1 MGLDVTGVQTGMR
14 EAQIEKR
21 GVKSGAHVLRI
32 GKRHIAFGLLW
43 AKLPGVGRTG
53 KEIRQLAEDHDAND
67 YVSLKIGDR
76 HVLIGLLPK
85 TVVIEKGAKKSAA
98 LSAAG
103 MLTAKLGASITNALF
118 AFRLKN
124 RIAII
129 GFRNGM
135 PLVGFDVV
143 VAEKDVA
150 GVVADFLKLLGED
163 APSVQFFGDAKAFAG
178 RHPEPIDLPWFAN
191 VDIKKAGL
199 STLKRVKQPVGLIVG
214 AVVFAAVAIGG
225 LQYYEHYQEEEVKR
239 QRTVNIDPNIEYS
252 RSVSTVLAA
261 AGYPALTLAS
271 QIIDVV
277 NRLPMYHQGW
287 RLQLASCSP
296 GQCVLTWT
304 NDDGGTYQS
313 FAAAPLAG
321 GRMEKI
327 TYREGL
333 TGLDMVLQFPMQG
346 QQGVKADV
354 LPSADRFVLDFGA
367 RAQQM
372 KEAGLTVTMEKAN
385 IVGLPPVRPGQPPV
399 TENVLKDPI
408 KEGRWTLTGDW
419 MFYEALT
426 YLPPNMTIDKF
437 DVAVSAGAISMT
449 IGGKY
454 YVKK

>member
-1 MGLDVTGVQTGMR
+1 MADMQRGTRETDSGVGDVK
-14 EAQIEKR
+14 AK
-21 GVKSGAHVLRI
+21 AHVVRI

-43 AKLPGVGRTG
+43 AKLPGVGRT
-53 KEIRQLAEDHDAND
+53 KSEIQQLAEDHEAND
-67 YVSLKIGDR
+67 YVSLSISDR
-76 HVLIGLLPK
+76 NVLIGLLPK
-85 TVVIEKGAKKSAA
+85 TAVIDKGAKKSAA
-98 LSAAG
+98 LPAAG
-103 MLTAKLGASITNALF
+103 MLAAKLGSSISNALF

-124 RIAII
+124 RIAVI

-150 GVVADFLKLLGED
+150 RVVADFLRLLGED
-163 APSVQFFGDAKAFAG
+163 APSVQFFGDKAAFAG
-178 RHPEPIDLPWFAN
+178 RNADSFELIWFSN
-191 VDIKKAGL
+191 IDIKKTGL
-199 STLKRVKQPVGLIVG
+199 AALKRVKQPVGLIV
-214 AVVFAAVAIGG
+214 AAAVFGAIVIGG
-225 LQYYEHYQEEEVKR
+225 MQYYEIYQEEQIKR
-239 QRTVNIDPNIEYS
+239 QRTVNLDPNVEYS
-252 RSVSTVLAA
+252 RSVSATLAA
-261 AGYPALTLAS
+261 AGYPAFTLAG
-271 QIIDVV
+271 QVIDVV

-304 NDDGGTYQS
+304 NEDGGTYQS
-313 FAAAPLAG
+313 FTAAPLSG

-333 TGLDMVLQFPMQG
+333 TGLDMALQFPMKGEQG
-346 QQGVKADV
+346 IKGDM
-354 LPSADRFVLDFGA
+354 LPSVDRFVMDFGS
-367 RAQQM
+367 RAQKM
-372 KEAGLTVTMEKAN
+372 KEAGVTVTMEKAN
-385 IVGLPPVRPGQPPV
+385 IIGLPPARPGQTPI

-437 DVAVSAGAISMT
+437 DVAVSSEAISMT